1 MVSSADETVVL
12 LCLFS
17 GLILFALDA
26 VAGRRLDS
34 VLSTHKKAAL
44 VSVGALCAVL
54 VVGCAAVFLH
64 TGPYTFKTDD
74 SYVTYLL
81 PEGTTGEVTITGDLD
96 ADPRTEIY
104 SQSKLD
110 GIYGNITY
118 LYEGPFSKCTFTVPE
133 DAVNVYVTIGG
144 QAGETIRS
152 LSVNGGDSITLSYPW
167 LPEVISTRLLRDS
180 LLRSKSFTLR
190 GGV

>member
-1 MVSSADETVVL
+1 M
-12 LCLFS
+12 
-17 GLILFALDA
+17 
-26 VAGRRLDS
+26 
-34 VLSTHKKAAL
+34 
-44 VSVGALCAVL
+44 
-54 VVGCAAVFLH
+54 
-64 TGPYTFKTDD
+64 
-74 SYVTYLL
+74 
-81 PEGTTGEVTITGDLD
+81 TITGDLD

-110 GIYGNITY
+110 GIYGDITY
-118 LYEGPFSKCTFTVPE
+118 LYEGAFSQCTFTVPE

-190 GGV
+190 AEYDKDAWKIFSTAPAAGPGTRFYGKRDPLRPVLSV